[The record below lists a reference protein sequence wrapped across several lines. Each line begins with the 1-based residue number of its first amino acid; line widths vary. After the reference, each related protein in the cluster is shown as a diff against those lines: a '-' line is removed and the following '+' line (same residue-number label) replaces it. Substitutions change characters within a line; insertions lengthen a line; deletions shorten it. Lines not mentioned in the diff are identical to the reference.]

1 MSQVDL
7 HTHST
12 ASDGTYTP
20 FELVRHAKN
29 KGLKAIAL
37 TDHDTTGGL
46 AEAMKSGT
54 DLSME
59 VIPGCE
65 LSVEYDG
72 LMHILGLWVNPDAPV
87 LSASLKELRDKRN
100 NRNEIMIKMLQDQGI
115 DISFEEV
122 KKLAG
127 DASIGRP
134 HISRILMNKG
144 VISSIQEA
152 FDKYIGPTGTA
163 YVPKEK
169 FSPEKAIAML
179 KEENA
184 TVILAHPFSLKL
196 DSNTLKKE
204 LVRFKDLGLDGVE
217 VYYPEHTKEQTR
229 AYEDMCNELGLLLSG
244 GSDFHGS
251 VKPHIKLGKG
261 RGKLSIPYSIVETM
275 KKSRAEQGLWT

>member
-29 KGLKAIAL
+29 KGLQAIAL

-46 AEAMKSGT
+46 AEAMKAGN
-54 DLSME
+54 DLNME

-87 LSASLKELRDKRN
+87 LSTSLKELRDKRN
-100 NRNEIMIKMLQDQGI
+100 NRNEIMIKKLQDQGI
-115 DISFEEV
+115 DIRFQEV

-179 KEENA
+179 KQENA
-184 TVILAHPFSLKL
+184 TVILAHPFSLKV
-196 DSNTLKKE
+196 DNENLKKE
-204 LVRFKDLGLDGVE
+204 LMRLKDMGLDGVE
-217 VYYPEHTKEQTR
+217 VYYPEHTKEQTK
-229 AYEDMCNELGLLLSG
+229 AYEDMCNELGLLFSG

-261 RGKLSIPYSIVETM
+261 RGRLSIPYSIVETM
-275 KKSRAEQGLWT
+275 KKTRAEQGLWT

>member
-20 FELVRHAKN
+20 FELVRHARN
-29 KGLKAIAL
+29 KGLQAIAL

-46 AEAMKSGT
+46 AEAMQAGI
-54 DLSME
+54 DLNME
-59 VIPGCE
+59 LIPGCE

-72 LMHILGLWVNPDAPV
+72 LMHILGLWINPDAPV

-100 NRNEIMIKMLQDQGI
+100 NRNEIMIKKLQDQGI
-115 DISFEEV
+115 DISFDEV

-134 HISRILMNKG
+134 HISRVLMNKG
-144 VISSIQEA
+144 VISSIQES

-179 KEENA
+179 KQENA
-184 TVILAHPFSLKL
+184 TVILAHPFSLKVG
-196 DSNTLKKE
+196 NETLKNE
-204 LVRFKDLGLDGVE
+204 LMRLKDMGLDGVE

-261 RGKLSIPYSIVETM
+261 KGKLNMPYSIVETM
-275 KKSRAEQGLWT
+275 KRTRAEQGLWT